1 MGDEMV
7 KQISSIFILL
17 LILFLP
23 QRICAQSSPSGIV
36 INEVL
41 ANEPGSKTNL
51 EWVEL
56 HNLNS
61 CDVDLGGFR
70 FICKS
75 DTTVIATGTF
85 ILPKGYL
92 ILARKL
98 VAVLPDS
105 TSFEGY
111 WGNNSGIWG
120 DTVAENFP
128 AIQAKMSLFN
138 SGGTV
143 SIIDLQNNL
152 ESFTWDKDTK
162 DGFSW
167 EKVYPD
173 SGDEPRNW
181 SSCLYEKGNTPGKI
195 NSVTPAENDLSLKSE
210 GLYSSS
216 SLPEENQVF
225 ILNAKVRNAGTEISK
240 ENSLSFFCDY
250 NFDGNLGSAE
260 TLKAPQ
266 LISPLVP
273 SDSSILSIELSFP
286 EGNYRIYA
294 LVGADDKI
302 YNNTAW
308 TDVRVGGGIPDIV
321 INEFM
326 SSPNSTQAEWVE
338 LYNRKDTSLCIK
350 DWAMGDSIRQ
360 NLITDDEIWIPP
372 DEYLIIT
379 QDIAKFISAYPDA
392 DCAVMESLDWEV
404 LNNTGDKIILRD
416 SLGFIVDQVSYDH
429 TWESGISSERIS
441 SEKPSN
447 DKNNWWRCVDLK
459 GATPCKKNSN
469 SVSYSEKIEFEISFN
484 PFSPDGDGFEDTT
497 VFEYK
502 LPLKSEISIK
512 IYDIKGRSVKTIM
525 EDQPQVSGEISW
537 NGKDDDNRT
546 VRAGIYVVYVEV
558 KGEKKSSLKTTLVVA
573 KR

>member
-1 MGDEMV
+1 MV
-7 KQISSIFILL
+7 NNIVSISILL
-17 LILFLP
+17 SILMLP
-23 QRICAQSSPSGIV
+23 QKIFAQSSPSGIV
-36 INEVL
+36 INEIL

-56 HNLNS
+56 YNLNS
-61 CDVDLGGFR
+61 YDVDLGGFR

-75 DTTVIATGTF
+75 DTTVISTGAF
-85 ILPKGYL
+85 ILAKGYL

-120 DTVAENFP
+120 DTVTENFP
-128 AIQAKMSLFN
+128 AIQAKMSLSN

-152 ESFTWDKDTK
+152 ESFTWDKHTK

-173 SGDEPRNW
+173 SGDEPKNW
-181 SSCLYEKGNTPGKI
+181 SFCVYQGGSTPGEI
-195 NSVTPAENDLSLKSE
+195 NSVTPAENDLSIKSE
-210 GLYSSS
+210 DLFLSSN
-216 SLPEENQVF
+216 SLAENQVF
-225 ILNAKVRNAGTEISK
+225 ILNAKVRNVGTEISK
-240 ENSLSFFCDY
+240 ENSLFFFCDY
-250 NFDGNLGSAE
+250 NVDGDLTSDE
-260 TLKAPQ
+260 TLEAPQ
-266 LISPLVP
+266 SIPAKEP
-273 SDSSILSIELSFP
+273 NDSSIFEIELYFP
-286 EGNYRIYA
+286 KGNYRIYA
-294 LVGADDKI
+294 LAGADNKI
-302 YNNTAW
+302 YNNTALV
-308 TDVRVGGGIPDIV
+308 DVRVGGEIPDIV

-326 SSPNSTQAEWVE
+326 SSPNSTQTEWVE

-379 QDIAKFISAYPDA
+379 QDLTKFISTYPDA
-392 DCAVMESLDWEV
+392 DCPVMESSDWEV

-441 SEKPSN
+441 SEKRS
-447 DKNNWWRCVDLK
+447 DDQNNWWRSVDLK

-469 SVSYSEKIEFEISFN
+469 SVSYSEKIEFEISPN

-512 IYDIKGRSVKTIM
+512 IYDIKGRLEKTIM
-525 EDQPQVSGEISW
+525 EDQPQASGKISW
-537 NGKDDDNRT
+537 DGKDDDNR
-546 VRAGIYVVYVEV
+546 VIRAGIYIVYVDV